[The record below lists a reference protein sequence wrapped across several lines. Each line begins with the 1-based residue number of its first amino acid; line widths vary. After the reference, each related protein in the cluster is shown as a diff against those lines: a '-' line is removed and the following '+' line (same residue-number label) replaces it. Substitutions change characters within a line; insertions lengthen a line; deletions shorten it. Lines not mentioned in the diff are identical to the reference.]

1 MRIILAIFDKNEDQR
16 INIDEFTQL
25 LEGYVKKKPITTED
39 LKSNVF
45 TEKEKT
51 ELVELYNEDIREKKV
66 YEDFDLDHDD
76 LKVIKKREE

>member
-25 LEGYVKKKPITTED
+25 LEGYVKKKPITTEN
-39 LKSNVF
+39 LESNVF

-51 ELVELYNEDIREKKV
+51 ELAELYNEDIREKKV
-66 YEDFDLDHDD
+66 YEDFDFDHDD